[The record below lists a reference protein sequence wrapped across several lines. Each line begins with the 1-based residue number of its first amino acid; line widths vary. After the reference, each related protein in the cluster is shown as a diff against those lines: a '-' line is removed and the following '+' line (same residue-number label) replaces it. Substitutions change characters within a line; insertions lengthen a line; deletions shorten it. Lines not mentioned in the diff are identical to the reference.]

1 MRRFARSPCTT
12 HKTTSINPCQTE
24 PKCTAEFRRSVSI
37 EFTLE
42 QKMIRSPD
50 QHAQDVFNDGDERL
64 EQLVRSIAHTGNLR
78 TLSVPL
84 PLTETS
90 VTVTY
95 PTDTDLLLDHVS
107 GDAEQNLPYWAEIW
121 PSGIALAA
129 AIDQQPGRVRNL
141 NILELGCGMGITAAV
156 AVRHGAQLTITD
168 YAPEA
173 LALTRLTSL
182 RHAGLEPERARRLNW
197 RRDDLTDILEHG
209 PFDVVLA
216 ADVLYERRDIEP
228 LLRAIEMLVKPSGAL
243 WLAEPGREPAK
254 TFLVNLAARGWIRET
269 SRWRGPWPNPED
281 AEVIVHSH
289 WLMRNPLSG
298 LDNPT
303 LPLLQER

>member
-121 PSGIALAA
+121 PSGIALAT
-129 AIDQQPGRVRNL
+129 AIDQKPGRVRNL
-141 NILELGCGMGITAAV
+141 NILELGCGMGITASV
-156 AVRHGAQLTITD
+156 AVQRGAHLTVTD
-168 YAPEA
+168 YAAEA
-173 LALTRLTSL
+173 LTLTRLTTR
-182 RHAGLEPERARRLNW
+182 RHTGREPERVHQLNW
-197 RRDDLTDILEHG
+197 RAGKVTEVLENA

-228 LLRAIEMLVKPSGAL
+228 LLRAVETLVKPSGAL
-243 WLAEPGREPAK
+243 WLAEPGRKPA
-254 TFLVNLAARGWIRET
+254 TIFLNLLQQRGWMQET
-269 SRWRGPWPNPED
+269 AHWDGPWPDPKD
-281 AEVIVHSH
+281 ADVIVHSH